1 MTDYKFHSS
10 RINGVRKLKYGYD
23 AYLRDITTLYQ
34 NIKNSGKTYD
44 IIIGIQRGGLIPA
57 VHLSNLLDVPM
68 QTLQWSR
75 KGNMREGSN
84 PHLICNRDKN
94 VLLVDDILDI
104 GNTIHEIH
112 EHYWKMDTA
121 VLIHNVE
128 NKFNITPDFA
138 AWVINRSELPDWIDY
153 WWEKETN
160 NG

>member
-1 MTDYKFHSS
+1 MIDYKFLSS
-10 RINGVRKLKYGYD
+10 RTNGVRKLKYGYD
-23 AYLRDITTLYQ
+23 LYLRDITTLYH

-44 IIIGIQRGGLIPA
+44 IIIGVQRGGLIPA
-57 VHLSNLLDVPM
+57 VHLSNLLDIPM
-68 QTLQWSR
+68 QTLQWSL
-75 KGNMREGSN
+75 KADMREGSN
-84 PHLICNRDKN
+84 PHLISNKDKN

-121 VLIHNVE
+121 VLIYNRE
-128 NKFNITPDFA
+128 NKFNIVPDYA
-138 AWVINRSELPDWIDY
+138 AWVIVRSELPEWIDY